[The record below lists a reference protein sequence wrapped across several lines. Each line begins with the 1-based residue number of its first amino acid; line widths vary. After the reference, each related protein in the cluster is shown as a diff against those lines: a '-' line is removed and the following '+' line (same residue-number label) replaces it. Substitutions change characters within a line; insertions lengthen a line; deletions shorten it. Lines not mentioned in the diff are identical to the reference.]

1 MPPLRSMCARRA
13 NSVNRCRNEHQPPA
27 LRPVTSLSFT
37 RVRQRYL
44 EDTAPGGV
52 GAAPALARALESIG
66 WRAVREPTPEELAG
80 HLVLL
85 LDACVHEHRDVMALV
100 HGIAM
105 ALRDTGPLLDGGLPP
120 VEAYYP
126 AAEELLRRYV
136 TDEGS
141 ARITPLSF
149 L

>member
-1 MPPLRSMCARRA
+1 M
-13 NSVNRCRNEHQPPA
+13 
-27 LRPVTSLSFT
+27 TSLTFT
-37 RVRQRYL
+37 RLRQRYT
-44 EDTAPGGV
+44 EDTYPGGP
-52 GAAPALARALESIG
+52 GAAPSLARALEHIG
-66 WRAVREPTPEELAG
+66 WRAVREPTPEELSG
-80 HLVLL
+80 HLALL
-85 LDACVHEHRDVMALV
+85 LDSCVHEHRDVMALT

-136 TDEGS
+136 ADDGAGQS
-141 ARITPLSF
+141 APLSF